1 MKTLLKPRER
11 DINAGIKTL
20 LELDGWHVFLMETVS
35 RREWGKYTGE
45 VGMPDILA
53 IRYCVGPMGL
63 FSRVLSQVLWCEG
76 KRPHGI
82 VAPNQRLWHAAERER
97 GALVI
102 VAGEDFEA
110 SCDGWLAWYRKS
122 GLMRREIL

>member
-1 MKTLLKPRER
+1 MKTLLQPRER

-45 VGMPDILA
+45 VGMADILSL
-53 IRYCVGPMGL
+53 RYSEPLGAGEI
-63 FSRVLSQVLWCEG
+63 LWCEG

-82 VAPNQRLWHAAERER
+82 VAPNQRLWHSVERER